1 MDKELC
7 FKINSKEL
15 MLVEVLVDYDDI
27 PVYFICKDETECYY
41 VALCT
46 DIDNDKYVVVKTD
59 IDKIFKLLTSKMTM
73 REMITLENEF
83 WEISAAENI
92 DLDICIQK
100 NISDIDFGVL
110 PCQES
115 YFNLVTKTHKK
126 FLEEIKSLKH
136 KADVWKEVSSNS
148 LVYNE
153 FLGDNE
159 LLYQKIDN
167 KITKE
172 VNILEIR
179 KSISIYNKVNKD
191 FNDKNYVTYC
201 TESIKI
207 SNDFTKKFDGYNHEL
222 SLAS

>member
-27 PVYFICKDETECYY
+27 PVYFICKDEMECYY

-46 DIDNDKYVVVKTD
+46 DIDNDKYIVVKTD

-73 REMITLENEF
+73 REMITSENEF

-153 FLGDNE
+153 FLGNNE

-201 TESIKI
+201 TESIKL
-207 SNDFTKKFDGYNHEL
+207 SNDSIKKIDRDNREL

>member
-73 REMITLENEF
+73 REMITSENEF

-100 NISDIDFGVL
+100 NISDIDSGVL
-110 PCQES
+110 PYQES

-126 FLEEIKSLKH
+126 FLEEICVVLPPFNINNMI
-136 KADVWKEVSSNS
+136 NS
-148 LVYNE
+148 E
-153 FLGDNE
+153 
-159 LLYQKIDN
+159 
-167 KITKE
+167 
-172 VNILEIR
+172 
-179 KSISIYNKVNKD
+179 KV
-191 FNDKNYVTYC
+191 
-201 TESIKI
+201 
-207 SNDFTKKFDGYNHEL
+207 
-222 SLAS
+222 